1 MSIKHSAK
9 ISNLK
14 NDEKYQ
20 IKKIN
25 CLISPKYILLH
36 VLL

>member
-9 ISNLK
+9 ISNY
-14 NDEKYQ
+14 DEKYR

-25 CLISPKYILLH
+25 CLILPKCILPH
-36 VLL
+36 VSL